1 MNVKNTGLAV
11 AVVNQAWKYL
21 RDQNDKRERDIYQSL
36 LDNLKDGKLDDIH
49 DKFDIDELE
58 ELYGAARAQAGEITR
73 DAHDRLDRRRKQ
85 FADAAPSR
93 KERQEF
99 LEKHAKSAKKNA
111 KKKKKGGFGKVV
123 GATLGTAALAGG
135 AWAAWEFFLKDKLA
149 GEDEPAKTYRPAPTR
164 TETDTRGS
172 STIVYSTRTEDDRAG
187 ARREGIE
194 GGVFPNEP
202 GEEQQLSDATS
213 TKDLGGEGLTTLD
226 TLADDQ
232 RKATN
237 AQHSV
242 EDAAGAQDNVAGG
255 AEGGRHEL
263 REEPAERTFRDGR
276 IGQDLNDFPQD
287 GNK

>member
-1 MNVKNTGLAV
+1 MNLKNIGFA
-11 AVVNQAWKYL
+11 AAFANQAWKYL
-21 RDQNDKRERDIYQSL
+21 RDQSDKRERDIYQSL

-49 DKFDIDELE
+49 EKFDADQLE

-99 LEKHAKSAKKNA
+99 LEKHAKTA

-149 GEDEPAKTYRPAPTR
+149 GEDEPAKAYRPAPTR

-172 STIVYSTRTEDDRAG
+172 STIVYSTRTEDDRPG
-187 ARREGIE
+187 ARREEGIE

-213 TKDLGGEGLTTLD
+213 GKDLGGEGLTTLD

-242 EDAAGAQDNVAGG
+242 EDTVDGSAD
-255 AEGGRHEL
+255 GGRHEL
-263 REEPAERTFRDGR
+263 RED
-276 IGQDLNDFPQD
+276 
-287 GNK
+287 

>member
-1 MNVKNTGLAV
+1 MNLKNIGFA
-11 AVVNQAWKYL
+11 AAIANQAWKYL

-49 DKFDIDELE
+49 EKFDADQLQ

-99 LEKHAKSAKKNA
+99 LEKHAKTA

-164 TETDTRGS
+164 TETQPRGS
-172 STIVYSTRTEDDRAG
+172 STIVYSTRTEDDR
-187 ARREGIE
+187 E
-194 GGVFPNEP
+194 
-202 GEEQQLSDATS
+202 GEEQLLTDATIS
-213 TKDLGGEGLTTLD
+213 QDLGGEGLTTLD

-232 RKATN
+232 RKATDP
-237 AQHSV
+237 QHSV
-242 EDAAGAQDNVAGG
+242 EDVN
-255 AEGGRHEL
+255 AEDKNAGRHEL
-263 REEPAERTFRDGR
+263 RED
-276 IGQDLNDFPQD
+276 
-287 GNK
+287 

>member
-1 MNVKNTGLAV
+1 MNLKNIGFA
-11 AVVNQAWKYL
+11 AAFANQAWKYL

-49 DKFDIDELE
+49 EKFDIDELE

-149 GEDEPAKTYRPAPTR
+149 GSDEPAKTYRPAPTR

-172 STIVYSTRTEDDRAG
+172 STIVYSTRTEDDRDRT
-187 ARREGIE
+187 RREEGVE

-202 GEEQQLSDATS
+202 GEEQLLTDATGS
-213 TKDLGGEGLTTLD
+213 QDLGGEGLTTLD

-237 AQHSV
+237 PQHSV
-242 EDAAGAQDNVAGG
+242 GDKNA
-255 AEGGRHEL
+255 GRHEL
-263 REEPAERTFRDGR
+263 RED
-276 IGQDLNDFPQD
+276 
-287 GNK
+287 

>member
-1 MNVKNTGLAV
+1 MNLKNIGFA
-11 AVVNQAWKYL
+11 AAFVNQAWKYL

-36 LDNLKDGKLDDIH
+36 LDNLKDGKLDDLH

-85 FADAAPSR
+85 FEAAAPSR

-99 LEKHAKSAKKNA
+99 LEKHAKSAKKNV

-135 AWAAWEFFLKDKLA
+135 AWAAWEFFLKEKLA
-149 GEDEPAKTYRPAPTR
+149 GEDELAKTYRPAPTR
-164 TETDTRGS
+164 TETQPRGS
-172 STIVYSTRTEDDRAG
+172 STIVYSTRTEDDRD
-187 ARREGIE
+187 
-194 GGVFPNEP
+194 
-202 GEEQQLSDATS
+202 GEEQLLTDATS
-213 TKDLGGEGLTTLD
+213 SQDLGGEGLTTLD

-237 AQHSV
+237 PQHSV
-242 EDAAGAQDNVAGG
+242 EDVN
-255 AEGGRHEL
+255 AEDKNAGRHEL
-263 REEPAERTFRDGR
+263 RED
-276 IGQDLNDFPQD
+276 
-287 GNK
+287 

>member
-1 MNVKNTGLAV
+1 MNLKNIGFA
-11 AVVNQAWKYL
+11 AAIANQAWKYL

-49 DKFDIDELE
+49 EKFDADQLQ

-99 LEKHAKSAKKNA
+99 LEKHAKTA

-164 TETDTRGS
+164 TETQPRGS
-172 STIVYSTRTEDDRAG
+172 STIVYSTRTEDDR
-187 ARREGIE
+187 E
-194 GGVFPNEP
+194 
-202 GEEQQLSDATS
+202 GEEQLLTDATS
-213 TKDLGGEGLTTLD
+213 SQDLGGEGLTTLD

-232 RKATN
+232 RKATDP
-237 AQHSV
+237 QHSV
-242 EDAAGAQDNVAGG
+242 EDVN
-255 AEGGRHEL
+255 AEEKNAGRHEL
-263 REEPAERTFRDGR
+263 RED
-276 IGQDLNDFPQD
+276 
-287 GNK
+287 

>member
-1 MNVKNTGLAV
+1 MNLKTIGLVATGA
-11 AVVNQAWKYL
+11 NQALKYL
-21 RDQNDKRERDIYQSL
+21 RQQSDKRERDIYQSL

-49 DKFDIDELE
+49 EKFDADQLQ

-99 LEKHAKSAKKNA
+99 LEKHAKNA
-111 KKKKKGGFGKVV
+111 KKKKKKGGVGKVI
-123 GATLGTAALAGG
+123 GTTLATAALAGG

-172 STIVYSTRTEDDRAG
+172 STIVYSTRTEDDRDRT
-187 ARREGIE
+187 RREEGVE

-202 GEEQQLSDATS
+202 SEEQLLTDATS
-213 TKDLGGEGLTTLD
+213 SQDLGGEGLTTLD

-237 AQHSV
+237 PQHSA
-242 EDAAGAQDNVAGG
+242 EDDID
-255 AEGGRHEL
+255 GGRHEL
-263 REEPAERTFRDGR
+263 RED
-276 IGQDLNDFPQD
+276 
-287 GNK
+287 

>member
-1 MNVKNTGLAV
+1 MNLKNIGFA
-11 AVVNQAWKYL
+11 AAIANQAWKYL

-49 DKFDIDELE
+49 EKFDTDQLQ

-99 LEKHAKSAKKNA
+99 LEKHAKNA

-149 GEDEPAKTYRPAPTR
+149 EKNEPAKAYRPAPTR
-164 TETDTRGS
+164 TETDKTGS

-187 ARREGIE
+187 ARREEGIE

-213 TKDLGGEGLTTLD
+213 GKDLGGEGLTTLD

-232 RKATN
+232 RKATH

-242 EDAAGAQDNVAGG
+242 EDVTD

>member
-1 MNVKNTGLAV
+1 MNLKNIGFA
-11 AVVNQAWKYL
+11 AAIANQAWKYL

-49 DKFDIDELE
+49 EKFDADQLQ

-99 LEKHAKSAKKNA
+99 LEKHAKTA

-149 GEDEPAKTYRPAPTR
+149 GEEEPAKTYRPAPTR
-164 TETDTRGS
+164 TETDKTGS
-172 STIVYSTRTEDDRAG
+172 STIVYSTRTEDDR
-187 ARREGIE
+187 EGE
-194 GGVFPNEP
+194 G
-202 GEEQQLSDATS
+202 QLLTDATIS
-213 TKDLGGEGLTTLD
+213 QDLGGEGLTTLD

-232 RKATN
+232 RKATDP
-237 AQHSV
+237 QHSV
-242 EDAAGAQDNVAGG
+242 EDVN
-255 AEGGRHEL
+255 AEDKNAGRHEL
-263 REEPAERTFRDGR
+263 RED
-276 IGQDLNDFPQD
+276 
-287 GNK
+287 

>member
-1 MNVKNTGLAV
+1 MNLKNIGFA
-11 AVVNQAWKYL
+11 AAFANQAWKYL

-85 FADAAPSR
+85 FEAAAPSR

-99 LEKHAKSAKKNA
+99 LEKHAKNA
-111 KKKKKGGFGKVV
+111 KKKKKKGGVGKVI
-123 GATLGTAALAGG
+123 GTTLATAALAGG

-164 TETDTRGS
+164 TETDGRGS
-172 STIVYSTRTEDDRAG
+172 STIVYSTRTEDDRDRT
-187 ARREGIE
+187 RREEGVE

-202 GEEQQLSDATS
+202 GEEQLLTDATTS
-213 TKDLGGEGLTTLD
+213 QDLGGEGLTTLD

-232 RKATN
+232 RKATK
-237 AQHSV
+237 
-242 EDAAGAQDNVAGG
+242 GG
-255 AEGGRHEL
+255 DEAGRHEL
-263 REEPAERTFRDGR
+263 RED
-276 IGQDLNDFPQD
+276 
-287 GNK
+287 

>member
-1 MNVKNTGLAV
+1 MNLKNIGFA
-11 AVVNQAWKYL
+11 AAIANQAWKYL

-49 DKFDIDELE
+49 EKFDVDQLQ

-99 LEKHAKSAKKNA
+99 LEKHAKTA

-149 GEDEPAKTYRPAPTR
+149 GEEAPAETYRPASTR
-164 TETDTRGS
+164 TETDKTGS
-172 STIVYSTRTEDDRAG
+172 STIVYSTRTEDDLAG
-187 ARREGIE
+187 
-194 GGVFPNEP
+194 
-202 GEEQQLSDATS
+202 T

-226 TLADDQ
+226 TLAEDQ
-232 RKATN
+232 RKATH

-242 EDAAGAQDNVAGG
+242 EDAAGT
-255 AEGGRHEL
+255 EGGRHEL
-263 REEPAERTFRDGR
+263 REEPVERTFRDGR

>member
-1 MNVKNTGLAV
+1 MNLKNIGFA
-11 AVVNQAWKYL
+11 AAIANQAWKYL

-49 DKFDIDELE
+49 EKLDADQLE

-73 DAHDRLDRRRKQ
+73 DAHDRLDRRRKE

-99 LEKHAKSAKKNA
+99 LKKHAKTA

-123 GATLGTAALAGG
+123 GATLGTVALAGG
-135 AWAAWEFFLKDKLA
+135 AWAAWEFFLKDKLT
-149 GEDEPAKTYRPAPTR
+149 GEDEPAKTDRPAPTR

-172 STIVYSTRTEDDRAG
+172 STIVYSTRTEDDRPG
-187 ARREGIE
+187 ARREEGIE

-213 TKDLGGEGLTTLD
+213 GKDLGGEGLTTLD

-242 EDAAGAQDNVAGG
+242 EDTVDGSAD
-255 AEGGRHEL
+255 GGRHEL
-263 REEPAERTFRDGR
+263 RED
-276 IGQDLNDFPQD
+276 
-287 GNK
+287 

>member
-1 MNVKNTGLAV
+1 MNLKNIGFA
-11 AVVNQAWKYL
+11 AAFANQAWKYL
-21 RDQNDKRERDIYQSL
+21 RDQSDKRERDIYQSL
-36 LDNLKDGKLDDIH
+36 LDNLKDGKLDDLH
-49 DKFDIDELE
+49 DKLDIDELE

-99 LEKHAKSAKKNA
+99 LEKHAKGAKKTA
-111 KKKKKGGFGKVV
+111 KRKKKGGFGKVL

-172 STIVYSTRTEDDRAG
+172 STIVYSTRTEDDRDRT
-187 ARREGIE
+187 RREEGVE

-202 GEEQQLSDATS
+202 GEEQLLTDATS
-213 TKDLGGEGLTTLD
+213 SQDLGGEGLTTLD

-237 AQHSV
+237 PQHSA
-242 EDAAGAQDNVAGG
+242 EDDID
-255 AEGGRHEL
+255 GGRHEL
-263 REEPAERTFRDGR
+263 RED
-276 IGQDLNDFPQD
+276 
-287 GNK
+287 

>member
-1 MNVKNTGLAV
+1 MNLKNIGFA
-11 AVVNQAWKYL
+11 AAIANQAWKYL

-49 DKFDIDELE
+49 EKFDADQLQ

-99 LEKHAKSAKKNA
+99 LEKHAKTA

-149 GEDEPAKTYRPAPTR
+149 GEEEPAKTYRPAPTR
-164 TETDTRGS
+164 TETDKTGS

-187 ARREGIE
+187 ARREEGIE

-202 GEEQQLSDATS
+202 GEEQLLADATS
-213 TKDLGGEGLTTLD
+213 SQDLGGEGLTTLD

-232 RKATN
+232 RKATH

-242 EDAAGAQDNVAGG
+242 EDAAA

-263 REEPAERTFRDGR
+263 REETTERTFRDGR

-287 GNK
+287 RNK

>member
-1 MNVKNTGLAV
+1 MNLKNIGFA
-11 AVVNQAWKYL
+11 AAFVNQAWKYL

-49 DKFDIDELE
+49 EKFDADQLQ

-99 LEKHAKSAKKNA
+99 LEKHAKTA

-164 TETDTRGS
+164 TETQPRGS
-172 STIVYSTRTEDDRAG
+172 STIVYSTRTEDDR
-187 ARREGIE
+187 E
-194 GGVFPNEP
+194 
-202 GEEQQLSDATS
+202 GEEQLLTDATS
-213 TKDLGGEGLTTLD
+213 SQDLGGEGLTTLD

-232 RKATN
+232 RKATDP
-237 AQHSV
+237 QHSV
-242 EDAAGAQDNVAGG
+242 EDVN
-255 AEGGRHEL
+255 AEDKNAGRHEL
-263 REEPAERTFRDGR
+263 RED
-276 IGQDLNDFPQD
+276 
-287 GNK
+287 

>member
-1 MNVKNTGLAV
+1 MNLKNIGFA
-11 AVVNQAWKYL
+11 AAIANQAWKYL

-49 DKFDIDELE
+49 EKFDADQLQ

-99 LEKHAKSAKKNA
+99 LEKHAKSAKKNV

-164 TETDTRGS
+164 TETQPRGS
-172 STIVYSTRTEDDRAG
+172 STIVYSTRTEDDR
-187 ARREGIE
+187 EGE
-194 GGVFPNEP
+194 G
-202 GEEQQLSDATS
+202 QLLTDATIS
-213 TKDLGGEGLTTLD
+213 QDLGGEGLTTLD

-232 RKATN
+232 RKATDP
-237 AQHSV
+237 QHSV
-242 EDAAGAQDNVAGG
+242 EDVN
-255 AEGGRHEL
+255 AEDKNAGRHEL
-263 REEPAERTFRDGR
+263 RED
-276 IGQDLNDFPQD
+276 
-287 GNK
+287 

>member
-1 MNVKNTGLAV
+1 MNLKNIGFAV

-36 LDNLKDGKLDDIH
+36 LDNLKDGKLDDLH

-93 KERQEF
+93 KERQKF
-99 LEKHAKSAKKNA
+99 LEKHAKTA

-123 GATLGTAALAGG
+123 GTTLGTAALAGG

-149 GEDEPAKTYRPAPTR
+149 GEDEPAKAYRPAPTR
-164 TETDTRGS
+164 TETDKTGS

-187 ARREGIE
+187 ARREEGIE

-202 GEEQQLSDATS
+202 GKEQQLSDATS
-213 TKDLGGEGLTTLD
+213 GKDLGGEGLTTLD

-232 RKATN
+232 RKATH

-242 EDAAGAQDNVAGG
+242 EDAAS

>member
-1 MNVKNTGLAV
+1 MNLKNIGFA
-11 AVVNQAWKYL
+11 AAIANQAWKYL

-49 DKFDIDELE
+49 EKFDADQLQ

-99 LEKHAKSAKKNA
+99 LEKHAKTA

-164 TETDTRGS
+164 TETQPRGS
-172 STIVYSTRTEDDRAG
+172 STIVYSTRTEGDR
-187 ARREGIE
+187 E
-194 GGVFPNEP
+194 
-202 GEEQQLSDATS
+202 GEEQLLTDATIS
-213 TKDLGGEGLTTLD
+213 QDLGGEGLTTLD

-232 RKATN
+232 RKATDP
-237 AQHSV
+237 QHSV
-242 EDAAGAQDNVAGG
+242 EDVN
-255 AEGGRHEL
+255 AEDKNAGRHEL
-263 REEPAERTFRDGR
+263 RED
-276 IGQDLNDFPQD
+276 
-287 GNK
+287 

>member
-1 MNVKNTGLAV
+1 MNLKNIGFA
-11 AVVNQAWKYL
+11 AAIANQAWKYL

-49 DKFDIDELE
+49 EKFDVDELQ

-99 LEKHAKSAKKNA
+99 LEKHAKNA
-111 KKKKKGGFGKVV
+111 KKKKKGGFSKVI
-123 GATLGTAALAGG
+123 GTTLGAAALAGG
-135 AWAAWEFFLKDKLA
+135 AWAAWEFFLKDKLT
-149 GEDEPAKTYRPAPTR
+149 GEDEPAKAYRPAPTR

-187 ARREGIE
+187 ARREEGIE

-213 TKDLGGEGLTTLD
+213 GKDLGGEGLTTLD

-232 RKATN
+232 RKATH

-242 EDAAGAQDNVAGG
+242 EDAAD
-255 AEGGRHEL
+255 AERGRHEL

>member
-1 MNVKNTGLAV
+1 MNLKNIGFA
-11 AVVNQAWKYL
+11 AAIANQAWKYL

-49 DKFDIDELE
+49 EKFDADQLQ

-99 LEKHAKSAKKNA
+99 LEKHAKTA

-149 GEDEPAKTYRPAPTR
+149 GEEEPAKTYRPAPTR
-164 TETDTRGS
+164 TETDKTGS

-187 ARREGIE
+187 ARREEGIE
-194 GGVFPNEP
+194 GGVFPNES
-202 GEEQQLSDATS
+202 GEEQLSDATS
-213 TKDLGGEGLTTLD
+213 GTTTNSPEDLGGEGLTTLD

-232 RKATN
+232 RKATH

-242 EDAAGAQDNVAGG
+242 EDAAGA
-255 AEGGRHEL
+255 EGGRHEL
-263 REEPAERTFRDGR
+263 RAKPAERTFRDGR